1 MVSHDPVC
9 MIGLHIF
16 FTIASRKGISISGV
30 LCETDIL
37 AGENLGQPRVG
48 VEFKDRSNSINLIF
62 NADRSLNSTRG
73 GLSLRIDR
81 RVEFKD

>member
-48 VEFKDRSNSINLIF
+48 RVALKTL
-62 NADRSLNSTRG
+62 AARSLSRASFSG
-73 GLSLRIDR
+73 AA
-81 RVEFKD
+81 